1 MGDEWGRN
9 PHKGGIHVLHESLK
23 EEPILCK
30 IEEIVFIIYEILL
43 GRSKAIRHGTT
54 GLKSMEEQAASILR
68 FIE

>member
-1 MGDEWGRN
+1 M
-9 PHKGGIHVLHESLK
+9 LHESLK